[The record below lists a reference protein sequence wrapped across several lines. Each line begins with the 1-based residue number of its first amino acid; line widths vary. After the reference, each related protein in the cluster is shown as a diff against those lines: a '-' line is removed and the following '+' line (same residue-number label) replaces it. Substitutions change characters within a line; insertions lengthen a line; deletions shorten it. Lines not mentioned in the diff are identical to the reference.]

1 MSKNQLATEALHAI
15 LASGNYRGIS
25 EDVVDV
31 LKGGADPD
39 GIKRNGW
46 PLRRAVD
53 LKNPKILA
61 ALLAHGADLTLRTK
75 LFDAEPDLQRLSH
88 NNLDT
93 VLHYAVYQGCK
104 FARNGETSWAK
115 RMLLELIAAGAD
127 PQTKSAYGMG
137 CIDLAKAEAG
147 NSQVVPSTLALPLH
161 AAVSLN
167 DPDLCLRLLERGID
181 GDERNPRRQTAWRN
195 AELNA
200 PECYAVM
207 SAWRS
212 RQTLM
217 RIARSSSAPIHP

>member
-1 MSKNQLATEALHAI
+1 MSQSPIATDALHAI
-15 LASGNYRGIS
+15 LVSGNYDGIYK
-25 EDVVDV
+25 DVVDV

-75 LFDAEPDLQRLSH
+75 LFDAEPSLQRLPH

-93 VLHYAVYQGCK
+93 VMHYAAYQTCK
-104 FARNGETSWAK
+104 FVRGGETSLARK
-115 RMLLELIAAGAD
+115 ILLELIAAGAD
-127 PQTKSAYGMG
+127 VAAQSAYGMS

-147 NSQVVPSTLALPLH
+147 NSQVVPSTLTLPLH

-195 AELNA
+195 AELNS
-200 PECYAVM
+200 PECHAIM
-207 SAWRS
+207 SAWKS
-212 RQTLM
+212 KQTMAL
-217 RIARSSSAPIHP
+217 IAKTSSARINL